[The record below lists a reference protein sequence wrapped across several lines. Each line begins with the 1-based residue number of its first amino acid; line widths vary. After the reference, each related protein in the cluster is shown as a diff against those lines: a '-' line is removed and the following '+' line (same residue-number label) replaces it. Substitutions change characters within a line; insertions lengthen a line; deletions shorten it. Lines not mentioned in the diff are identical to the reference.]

1 MSSDILVVYV
11 SIPRNEASRFA
22 RELVDRRLAACVN
35 IIPRMESFYRW
46 DGKVLE
52 DSEALLLVKTTS
64 SRMADLERYVVEN
77 HPYEMPEL
85 IGIPVTAGFDEYL
98 NWVKRETE

>member
-1 MSSDILVVYV
+1 MSSEILVVYV

-22 RELVDRRLAACVN
+22 RELVDQRLAACVN

-52 DSEALLLVKTTS
+52 DSEALLIVKTTAS
-64 SRMADLERYVVEN
+64 CMADLERYVVEN
-77 HPYEMPEL
+77 HPYEIPEL

-98 NWVKRETE
+98 TWVKRETE